1 MEERIRIFKALCNPT
16 RLKIVDFVSEGE
28 KCVCEIVKEID
39 RSQST
44 ISQQIAKLEYLGIF
58 ESRREGKNV
67 YCRLSNIKVKKILEV
82 FKEE

>member
-1 MEERIRIFKALCNPT
+1 MEERIRIFKALCDPT

-28 KCVCEIVKEID
+28 KCVCEIVREID

-44 ISQQIAKLEYLGIF
+44 ISQQLAKLEDLGIF
-58 ESRREGKNV
+58 ESRREGKSV
-67 YCRLSNIKVKKILEV
+67 YYRLSNSKVKRILEV

>member
-1 MEERIRIFKALCNPT
+1 MEERIRIFKALCDPT

-28 KCVCEIVKEID
+28 KCVCEIVREIN

-44 ISQQIAKLEYLGIF
+44 ISQQLAKLEDLGIF
-58 ESRREGKNV
+58 ESRREGKSV
-67 YCRLSNIKVKKILEV
+67 YYRLSNSKVKRILEV